1 LAGSAYLM
9 TLVIVNG
16 ESVANDSRRRMVEG
30 AAALMGT
37 RGLNATSFSDVLA
50 ESGAPR
56 GSIYFHFPGGKRE
69 LAKDAMNWTSEQV
82 IAHMTASSASTAF
95 DVVHNFVALFHH
107 VVGASDGAAG
117 CAVAGVTIDVAA
129 GDDELLSVA
138 RGAFHAWAE
147 LLGGQLRAVGVPEER
162 AAGIAV
168 IAVASVE
175 GALILCR
182 AEGGVGPLDAV
193 EAQLLRLVEA

>member
-1 LAGSAYLM
+1 M

-16 ESVANDSRRRMVEG
+16 ESVTSDSRKKMVES
-30 AAALMGT
+30 AAALIGSQGM
-37 RGLNATSFSDVLA
+37 NATSFSEVIA

-69 LAKDAMNWTSEQV
+69 LAEDAIRWTSEQV
-82 IAHMTASSASTAF
+82 TSHMRANTAASPSE
-95 DVVHNFVALFHH
+95 VLQHFVALFQH

-117 CAVAGVTIDVAA
+117 CAVAGVTIDVTAS
-129 GDDELLSVA
+129 DDGLLEIA
-138 RGAFHAWAE
+138 REAFHSWSA
-147 LLGGQLRAVGVPEER
+147 LLGEQLEAVGIDTER
-162 AAGIAV
+162 ARGIAV

-182 AEGGVGPLDAV
+182 AERGSAPLDAV
-193 EAQLLRLVEA
+193 AEQLQRLVAS